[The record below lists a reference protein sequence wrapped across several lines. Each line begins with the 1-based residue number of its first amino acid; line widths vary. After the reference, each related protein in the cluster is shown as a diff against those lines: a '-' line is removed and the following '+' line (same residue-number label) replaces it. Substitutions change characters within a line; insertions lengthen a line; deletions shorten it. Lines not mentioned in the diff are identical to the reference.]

1 MGLRTTM
8 RMKVGYYLF
17 SHVTLCFVW
26 FSADPASV
34 NPSKRLGISHLTMS
48 TSSGVAVSHDLVE
61 AYAEANTNDTRFI
74 IVSIRG
80 GESYEYHRQWHW
92 SWTEF
97 TAQNP
102 WS

>member
-1 MGLRTTM
+1 MGPFRLE
-8 RMKVGYYLF
+8 
-17 SHVTLCFVW
+17 VTLCLFG
-26 FSADPASV
+26 SAQILHLLLL
-34 NPSKRLGISHLTMS
+34 SKGLGISHLTMS
-48 TSSGVAVSHDLVE
+48 ASSGVAVSHDLIE

-80 GESYEYHRQWHW
+80 GESYKYLRQWHW